1 MYDIQK
7 EIKLEK
13 LRNNQNRLNYLK
25 VLAVISLCID
35 FITYSAAET
44 IDLVFTDLK
53 THFSV
58 LSLYII
64 KVTYRF
70 NLITS

>member
-13 LRNNQNRLNYLK
+13 LRNNQNRINYLK
-25 VLAVISLCID
+25 VLAVCSLCID
-35 FITYSAAET
+35 FLTYISAET

-53 THFSV
+53 THYSV
-58 LSLYII
+58 LSLYLI
-64 KVTYRF
+64 KVI
-70 NLITS
+70 N